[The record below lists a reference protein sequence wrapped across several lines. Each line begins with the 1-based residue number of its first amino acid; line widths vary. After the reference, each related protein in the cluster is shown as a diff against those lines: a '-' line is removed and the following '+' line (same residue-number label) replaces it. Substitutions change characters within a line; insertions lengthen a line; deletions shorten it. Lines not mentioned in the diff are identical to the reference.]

1 MGRLIKGIDIREHGS
16 GNPGA
21 TNVFRTVGKSAGI
34 ITLLIDALKGY
45 LPAFIVM
52 QIAPHNP
59 LPATVAGLS
68 AIAGHNWTFL
78 LNFRGGK
85 GVATSAG
92 FFMAILPGPTGI
104 ALACFALTLALT
116 KRVSLS
122 SMTGSASLC
131 ISVWFITGSIFYTG
145 LAVACALL
153 ILVMHRRN
161 IGRLIR
167 NEEPKISFRG
177 NK

>member
-1 MGRLIKGIDIREHGS
+1 MSPAAWIVIPALSYLAGSIPTGYWMGRLIKGIDIREHGS

-78 LNFRGGK
+78 LNFREAK
-85 GVATSAG
+85 ACHIRRI
-92 FFMAILPGPTGI
+92 FMAILPGPTGI

-131 ISVWFITGSIFYTG
+131 ISVWFITGSIFIQDLPLPAHCSYW
-145 LAVACALL
+145 
-153 ILVMHRRN
+153 
-161 IGRLIR
+161 
-167 NEEPKISFRG
+167 
-177 NK
+177 